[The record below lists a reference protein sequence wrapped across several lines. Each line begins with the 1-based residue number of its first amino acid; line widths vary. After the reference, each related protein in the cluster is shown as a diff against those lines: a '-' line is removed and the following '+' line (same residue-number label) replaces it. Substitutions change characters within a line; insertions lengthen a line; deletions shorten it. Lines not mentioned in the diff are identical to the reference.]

1 MKTFITGSTLAL
13 MFAASPVLAQIVDP
27 AAPPPQYSRIIDS
40 KGVVLSNNN
49 GVRQIT
55 AGVWVTMQGAGYVR
69 GLIAVEVPLL
79 YASKNCKGTPYIFY
93 SVPRSDTVGG
103 PETLDET
110 LTSPG
115 YLTGQVDGSGFI
127 VGAARL
133 FYAGR
138 AQVLPRT
145 ALHSINFLNQD
156 GAYLPCGGLALG
168 DSITVGKVKT
178 IQLPIFTPPFMLS
191 N

>member
-79 YASKNCKGTPYIFY
+79 YASKIARERLISSTVCLDLTLLA
-93 SVPRSDTVGG
+93 VPRH
-103 PETLDET
+103 
-110 LTSPG
+110 LT
-115 YLTGQVDGSGFI
+115 
-127 VGAARL
+127 R
-133 FYAGR
+133 R
-138 AQVLPRT
+138 
-145 ALHSINFLNQD
+145 
-156 GAYLPCGGLALG
+156 
-168 DSITVGKVKT
+168 
-178 IQLPIFTPPFMLS
+178 
-191 N
+191 